1 MFIATNLP
9 KQKEPI
15 NIVDFLYLAE
25 IVARKYYRGKDNIR
39 DTELFSIACQEL
51 VKCSEKY
58 DLTIGP
64 FDRYA
69 MRAMRNGIIQQI
81 RLRNCKKRV
90 AQFEPLTEQQWQDFP
105 KENKEIEFPTGIL
118 ETILKCHP
126 EESEQ
131 DQADKELLKDVYL
144 NLKQITEISEQ
155 LGVSRVTIY
164 NRLKRILGKLRKKFE
179 DVLCQ

>member
-1 MFIATNLP
+1 M
-9 KQKEPI
+9 
-15 NIVDFLYLAE
+15 
-25 IVARKYYRGKDNIR
+25 
-39 DTELFSIACQEL
+39 
-51 VKCSEKY
+51 KCSEKY

-69 MRAMRNGIIQQI
+69 MRAMRNGIVQQI
-81 RLRNCKKRV
+81 RLKNCKKRF
-90 AQFEPLTEQQWQDFP
+90 AQFEPLTDQQWQDFP
-105 KENKEIEFPTGIL
+105 KENKEIEFPIGIL

-144 NLKQITEISEQ
+144 NRKQISAISEQ

-164 NRLKRILGKLRKKFE
+164 NRLKRILGKLREKFE
-179 DVLCQ
+179 